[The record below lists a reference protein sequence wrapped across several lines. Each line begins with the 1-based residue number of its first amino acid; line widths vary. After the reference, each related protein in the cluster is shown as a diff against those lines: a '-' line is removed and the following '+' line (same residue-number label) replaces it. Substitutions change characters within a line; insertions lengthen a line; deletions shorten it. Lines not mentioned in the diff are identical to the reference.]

1 MSGTVL
7 TILFLLL
14 GSLAHQDDTL
24 EEDLA
29 EFVWFDMEEVKNA
42 EACQDSNDILSLPHS
57 TKSKLLDV
65 YVFFDYQQG

>member
-7 TILFLLL
+7 TILFFLL

-42 EACQDSNDILSLPHS
+42 EDCPDSNDILSLPHS
-57 TKSKLLDV
+57 KSNLLDV